1 MDLYR
6 SFFDFRESF
15 YALYKTFGFLTFSGN
30 IEMENKIGLFIDE
43 TSQFTVVSSIF
54 VAVFLS
60 SSF

>member
-1 MDLYR
+1 MDFYR

-15 YALYKTFGFLTFSGN
+15 YALYKTSGFLTFSGN